1 VSKAAKLCE
10 SLGHRVEEARPEW
23 DEAARA
29 RATRIITSAHTRA
42 TLEARAEALG
52 RAVKPDDVEAITWAT
67 AEFGREVRASDYA
80 RAIPVMHR
88 IGRVIGR
95 FFANYDILITP
106 TMCRPPY
113 KLGVLS
119 LSNPDTEAYRLAILG
134 TIAFT
139 SPFNTSGN
147 PAMSMPLHWS
157 KDGLPIGVQFVGAFG
172 DEAGLLRLAAQIETA
187 APWADKRPPSA

>member
-1 VSKAAKLCE
+1 
-10 SLGHRVEEARPEW
+10 
-23 DEAARA
+23 
-29 RATRIITSAHTRA
+29 
-42 TLEARAEALG
+42 
-52 RAVKPDDVEAITWAT
+52 
-67 AEFGREVRASDYA
+67 
-80 RAIPVMHR
+80 
-88 IGRVIGR
+88 
-95 FFANYDILITP
+95 
-106 TMCRPPY
+106 MCRPPY